1 MSAMKTLY
9 SLALIASFAVGTAQA
24 NCTYPKA
31 PDAIPDG
38 SSASLQEMVAAQRA
52 VKQFDADIT
61 VYQACVE
68 KEHKDALAANSS
80 LTGEQK
86 AEREKIVVQKLNAA
100 VDDAQLWADRL
111 NAQIRVYRETSA
123 KKN

>member
-1 MSAMKTLY
+1 MKTLY
-9 SLALIASFAVGTAQA
+9 SLALIATLAIGTAEA

-31 PDAIPDG
+31 PDSIPDG
-38 SSASLQEMVAAQRA
+38 STASLQEMVAAQRA

-61 VYQACVE
+61 AYQACVE
-68 KEHKDALAANSS
+68 KENKDAIAANPDMT
-80 LTGEQK
+80 LEQK
-86 AEREKIVVQKLNAA
+86 AEREKITVQKLNSA

-111 NAQIRVYRETSA
+111 NAQIRVYRETNA